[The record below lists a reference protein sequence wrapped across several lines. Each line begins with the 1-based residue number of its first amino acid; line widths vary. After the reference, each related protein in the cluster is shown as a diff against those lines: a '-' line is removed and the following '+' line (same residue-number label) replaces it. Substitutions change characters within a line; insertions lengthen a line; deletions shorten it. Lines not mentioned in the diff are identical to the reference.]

1 MVINKQLVLSSL
13 MAGLIVLEGRT
24 DWDFPH
30 SNNVAQCKSTLSTQS
45 VEQVGALIET
55 RGIVTWR
62 KKLALEELSQRNTP
76 ISLKEIERL
85 NSDLSVKRD
94 RDSCELCA
102 KIAVDVIRRSCKTEQ
117 ARIDALAQML
127 DSKKVGFLNEAVAEL
142 LAIGSSN
149 ARQAL
154 LLREEKGS
162 ILAKEARLSI
172 DIKGLSMEEAIDYLL
187 KPVQNAFLIYGK
199 DANRKVVAE
208 STCLQGLKA
217 RDARA
222 FLAMAT
228 NRRQQLL
235 KKKEQQ
241 TEADIRYGQY
251 LQEQCDAAKTS
262 IKNVETFVARRI
274 MSPGSNAVQQVNNVR
289 DTAPLSSNVVPAK
302 VVLTPSPPPPRSEHK
317 TFTRPEER
325 GEDYS
330 GKDST
335 ALISILSQSKDKIEL
350 KKATKVLGD
359 RSIAGTLKLT
369 ESEKASLTNIVQ
381 KCLQQVTSTDSNE
394 RSDGREQI
402 ERLWWSAVPGL
413 FNNIANENPAICEV
427 ALKSLSLMRNE
438 EIIRSLMEIAKQC
451 THEPTRM
458 MAIIA
463 LGNMTEKRESL
474 VPGRLCMDEATSREL
489 AEKQI
494 RPFLNTLLATE
505 KNAEMKSLLER
516 ALKTL
521 DEAPDRR
528 LIRVPSK

>member
-13 MAGLIVLEGRT
+13 IAGLIALEGRS

-30 SNNVAQCKSTLSTQS
+30 SNNVVQCKATLSTQS

-55 RGIVTWR
+55 GGIVTWR
-62 KKLALEELSQRNTP
+62 KKLALEELSKRNTP
-76 ISLKEIERL
+76 RSLREIDRL
-85 NSDLSVKRD
+85 NSIFSAKQD
-94 RDSCELCA
+94 RGSCEVCA
-102 KIAVDVIRRSCKTEQ
+102 KIAVDAIRRTCKTEQ
-117 ARIDALAQML
+117 ERVDALAQML
-127 DSKKVGFLNEAVAEL
+127 DSKKVGFSNEAVAEL

-154 LLREEKGS
+154 LLREGKGS
-162 ILAKEARLSI
+162 MLAKEARLSI

-187 KPVQNAFLIYGK
+187 KPIQNAFLKYGK

-208 STCLQGLKA
+208 STCLQGLEA
-217 RDARA
+217 REARV
-222 FLAMAT
+222 FLDIVT
-228 NRRQQLL
+228 SRRQQLL

-241 TEADIRYGQY
+241 TEADIQYGQY
-251 LQEQCDAAKTS
+251 LQEKCDSAKAS
-262 IKNVETFVARRI
+262 IKNIETSAVRRI
-274 MSPGSNAVQQVNNVR
+274 MSQGSNAVQQVNNVK
-289 DTAPLSSNVVPAK
+289 DTNPISSNVVPAK
-302 VVLTPSPPPPRSEHK
+302 VVSTPSLPPPLSERK

-330 GKDST
+330 GKDSKT
-335 ALISILSQSKDKIEL
+335 LISILSQSKDKIEL

-413 FNNIANENPAICEV
+413 FNNIANENLAICEV

-474 VPGRLCMDEATSREL
+474 VPGRHCMDEATSREL

-494 RPFLNTLLATE
+494 RPFLNTLLARE
-505 KNAEMKSLLER
+505 KNAEMKAFLGR